1 MKISYPTDLTD
12 AEWACLISH
21 VPAPS
26 KRGRPRIH
34 SSRVILDAIFYVLRS
49 GCPWRLLPREFPPW
63 ETVYYWFRRWR
74 IDGTFERLNAA
85 LRECLRAQLGRK
97 PQPSAGIVD
106 SQSAKTSGV
115 GGEQRGYDG
124 GKKIRG
130 RKRHLLVDTEG
141 FILEARVHSAK
152 IPDQDGIKLLLKTA
166 REHLPRLSYL
176 WVDAGY
182 QGRGKEWVEQ
192 ELGLSVEVVHRTP
205 KPTSEKTARIWAQEW
220 AKEGREIDWQ
230 KLLPRRRGFEV
241 LPRRW
246 VVERTFSWLSQNR
259 RMSKDYERLCAT
271 SEAFI
276 YATMTR
282 LMVRRLAM
290 VNRSLRPS
298 PTRS

>member
-1 MKISYPTDLTD
+1 MRRSKYPTDLSD
-12 AEWACLISH
+12 AEWACLKPYL
-21 VPAPS
+21 PAPK
-26 KRGRPRIH
+26 KRGRGRPNVH
-34 SSRVILDAIFYVLRS
+34 SPPKILNAVFYLLKS
-49 GCPWRLLPREFPPW
+49 GCPWRLLPRDFPPW
-63 ETVYYWFRRWR
+63 KSVYHWFSKWR
-74 IDGTFERLNAA
+74 IDGTFERLNLA
-85 LRECLRAQLGRK
+85 LRERLRTQLGRD

-124 GKKIRG
+124 GKKVRG

-141 FILEARVHSAK
+141 LVLRVKVHSAK
-152 IPDQDGIKLLLKTA
+152 LPDQDSIKLLLKAA
-166 REHLPRLSYL
+166 RQRLPRLSHL

-182 QGRGKEWVEQ
+182 QGSGKEWVEQ

-205 KPTSEKTARIWAQEW
+205 KPTSEKIARIW

-230 KLLPRRRGFEV
+230 RLLPRRGFEV

-271 SEAFI
+271 SEAFV
-276 YATMTR
+276 YGAMTR
-282 LMVRRLAM
+282 LMVRRLA
-290 VNRSLRPS
+290 RA
-298 PTRS
+298 